1 MPLGDLN
8 NGGLGRALGREV
20 LRQPLPQQPG
30 MGPDNA
36 VFAAVIPRRAM
47 KNMHSNLLFRGRFG
61 RAFERAVSNVKK
73 KFPEA

>member
-1 MPLGDLN
+1 MVGSAAPSVEKYSASLC
-8 NGGLGRALGREV
+8 RSK
-20 LRQPLPQQPG
+20 PG
-30 MGPDNA
+30 VGPDNA
-36 VFAAVIPRRAM
+36 VFAAVIPGRAM

>member
-1 MPLGDLN
+1 
-8 NGGLGRALGREV
+8 
-20 LRQPLPQQPG
+20 LPQQPG
-30 MGPDNA
+30 VGPDNA